1 MAKNFNQKIEEK
13 LFLNTLPFHFP
24 KEPVAFYFSMQDS
37 AEIRLTKLNHKL
49 FPSNIRD
56 IFPDI
61 ANGDTIYTSFDRESE
76 ELTPLAIDFSLS
88 HNYFLVKR
96 FYNRQLR
103 HYLNTRNLFVEPNR
117 ITKDNQIW
125 LINNSPYEKNRR
137 DDCDLY
143 DRFTLKVDYDHFNNR
158 PQLVLS
164 YDRPSLVYKTSVADI
179 LSQNNQDPFAPSEQP
194 NPTANIISRV
204 LYQEE
209 RQREDGETFTY
220 RKIDKYSYLAEN
232 WDGFNSENAYPIIN
246 RHLAKFAGFDD
257 ITEEELEEEN
267 SQYSSFSTPNRYKKY
282 YNKITFFYK
291 TFLDNKNFRE
301 LFPIPDDGF
310 ALASTTQIDHTHN
323 SCKELI
329 FGKKSTNFNPQMG
342 VNSGP
347 FENAR
352 GSDIQIISISP
363 KKDID
368 TARSLLR
375 YFRNG
380 YGDNL
385 FAGIKK
391 YTGKDIIYAPKE
403 LHLHFEDETNPIP
416 EIEKFLFEA
425 EQNQKLSDNVT
436 YIALYLTPISKYATN
451 KKDRKIYYRV
461 KELLLKFKIVSQ
473 AIETDKMIA
482 MLEDDEK
489 YRRSN
494 FAYTLQNMAIATNAK
509 LGGTPWR
516 INTKKQQELIV
527 GVGAFK
533 NIDTNTQYIGSAFS
547 FDNTGSFNSFE
558 YFQKDELKELAGSI
572 KNAIISYSSVNEK
585 PNRLIIH
592 YYKEMSL
599 VKEYPYIDE
608 ALQELDCGDIPIYI
622 VTINKT
628 ESEDIVLFD
637 ALNNDLMPYSG
648 RFVNLGNKTYLLC
661 NNTRYENYYF
671 NSKRESFPF
680 PVKIKIECP
689 RANQQTLDTSVI
701 RELIEQVYQF
711 SRIYWKSIKQQNL
724 PVTIKYPSMIAQMMP
739 HFQNTRLDHIDTK
752 KLWFL

>member
-1 MAKNFNQKIEEK
+1 MVQNVNQNIEEA

-24 KEPVAFYFSMQDS
+24 KEPVTFYFSMEES
-37 AEIRLTKLNHKL
+37 AEFRLTKLNHAL

-61 ANGDTIYTSFDRESE
+61 ANGDTLYTSFDRELE
-76 ELTPLAIDFSLS
+76 EMTPLAINFLLPE
-88 HNYFLVKR
+88 NYFLVKR

-125 LINNSPYEKNRR
+125 LINNSPYEKRR
-137 DDCDLY
+137 SDCDLY
-143 DRFTLKVDYDHFNNR
+143 DRFTLKVDYDHFNKR

-164 YDRPSLVYKTSVADI
+164 FDRPSLVYRTSVADI
-179 LSQNNQDPFAPSEQP
+179 LSQNNEDPFAPSDQP
-194 NPTANIISRV
+194 SPTANIINRV
-204 LYQEE
+204 LYQEK
-209 RQREDGETFTY
+209 RIREDGATFIY
-220 RKIDKYSYLAEN
+220 RKIDKYDFLAEN
-232 WDGFNSENAYPIIN
+232 WESFNSANAYPIMN
-246 RHLAKFAGFDD
+246 RHLAKFIGFDD
-257 ITEEELEEEN
+257 ITDEELEEEN
-267 SQYSSFSTPNRYKKY
+267 SQYSNFSVPNRYKKY
-282 YNKITFFYK
+282 YDKIRLFYK
-291 TFLDNKNFRE
+291 TFLDNERFRE
-301 LFPIPDDGF
+301 LFPISDEGF
-310 ALASTTQIDHTHN
+310 AWASKTQIDHTEKN
-323 SCKELI
+323 CKELI
-329 FGKKSTNFNPQMG
+329 FGYKKTNYNPQLG
-342 VNSGP
+342 VNNGP
-347 FENAR
+347 FEKAK
-352 GSDIQIISISP
+352 GSDIQIISIFP
-363 KKDID
+363 KEDVD
-368 TARSLLR
+368 TARSLLT

-380 YGDNL
+380 YSNNL
-385 FAGIKK
+385 FGGLKK
-391 YTGKDIIYAPKE
+391 YTGKDITYAPPE
-403 LHLHFEDETNPIP
+403 LNLQFENKTNPIP

-425 EQNQKLSDNVT
+425 EQNQKLSPNAT
-436 YIALYLTPISKYATN
+436 YIALYLTPISKYAVN
-451 KKDRKIYYRV
+451 KKDREIYYRV

-473 AIETDKMIA
+473 AIETNKMIA
-482 MLEDDEK
+482 MLADDK
-489 YRRSN
+489 KFNRGN

-516 INTKKQQELIV
+516 INTKKQEELIV

-533 NIDTNTQYIGSAFS
+533 NIDTNTQFIGSAFS

-572 KNAIISYSSVNEK
+572 KNAIINYSSANEK

-592 YYKEMSL
+592 YYKEMSF

-628 ESEDIVLFD
+628 DSENIVLFD
-637 ALNNDLMPYSG
+637 GKNPDLMPYSG
-648 RFVNLGNKTYLLC
+648 RFFNLGNKTYLLC
-661 NNTRYENYYF
+661 NNTRYENCYF
-671 NSKRESFPF
+671 NSKKENFPF
-680 PVKIKIECP
+680 PVKLKIECP
-689 RANQQTLDTSVI
+689 RTKEQILDTSII

>member
-1 MAKNFNQKIEEK
+1 MVQNVNQNIEEA

-24 KEPVAFYFSMQDS
+24 KEPVTFYFSMEES
-37 AEIRLTKLNHKL
+37 AEFRLTKLNHAL

-61 ANGDTIYTSFDRESE
+61 ANGDTLYTSFDRELE
-76 ELTPLAIDFSLS
+76 EMTPLAINFSLPE
-88 HNYFLVKR
+88 NYFLVKR

-125 LINNSPYEKNRR
+125 LINNSPYEKRR
-137 DDCDLY
+137 SDCDLY
-143 DRFTLKVDYDHFNNR
+143 DRFTLKVDYDHFNKR

-164 YDRPSLVYKTSVADI
+164 FDRPSLVYRTSVADI
-179 LSQNNQDPFAPSEQP
+179 LSQNNEDPFAPSDQP
-194 NPTANIISRV
+194 SPTANIINRV
-204 LYQEE
+204 LYQEK
-209 RQREDGETFTY
+209 RIREDGATFTY
-220 RKIDKYSYLAEN
+220 RKIDKYNFLAEN
-232 WDGFNSENAYPIIN
+232 WESFNSANAYPIMN
-246 RHLAKFAGFDD
+246 RHLAKFIGFDD
-257 ITEEELEEEN
+257 ITDEELEEEN
-267 SQYSSFSTPNRYKKY
+267 SQYSNFSVPNRYKKY
-282 YNKITFFYK
+282 YDKIRLFYK
-291 TFLDNKNFRE
+291 TFLDNERFRE
-301 LFPIPDDGF
+301 LFPISDEGF
-310 ALASTTQIDHTHN
+310 AWASKTQIDHTEKN
-323 SCKELI
+323 CKELI
-329 FGKKSTNFNPQMG
+329 FGYKKTNYNPQLG
-342 VNSGP
+342 VNNGP
-347 FENAR
+347 FEKAK
-352 GSDIQIISISP
+352 GSDIQIISIFP
-363 KKDID
+363 KEDVD
-368 TARSLLR
+368 TARSLLT

-380 YGDNL
+380 YSNNL
-385 FAGIKK
+385 FGGLKK
-391 YTGKDIIYAPKE
+391 YTGKDITYAPPE
-403 LHLHFEDETNPIP
+403 LNLQFENKTNPIS

-425 EQNQKLSDNVT
+425 EQNQKLNPNTT
-436 YIALYLTPISKYATN
+436 YIALYLTPISKYAVN
-451 KKDRKIYYRV
+451 KKDREIYYRV

-473 AIETDKMIA
+473 AIETNKMIA
-482 MLEDDEK
+482 MLADDK
-489 YRRSN
+489 KFNRGN

-516 INTKKQQELIV
+516 INAKKQEELIV

-572 KNAIISYSSVNEK
+572 KNAIINYSSANGK

-608 ALQELDCGDIPIYI
+608 ALQDLDCGDIPIYI

-628 ESEDIVLFD
+628 ESENIVLFD
-637 ALNNDLMPYSG
+637 GKNSDLMPYSG
-648 RFVNLGNKTYLLC
+648 RFINLGNKTYLLC
-661 NNTRYENYYF
+661 NNTRYENCYF
-671 NSKRESFPF
+671 NSKKESFPF
-680 PVKIKIECP
+680 PVKLKIECP
-689 RANQQTLDTSVI
+689 RAKEQDLDTSII

-739 HFQNTRLDHIDTK
+739 HFQNTSIDHIDTK

>member
-1 MAKNFNQKIEEK
+1 MAPNVNQIIEEA

-24 KEPVAFYFSMQDS
+24 KEPVTFYFSMEES
-37 AEIRLTKLNHKL
+37 AEFRLTKLNHAL

-61 ANGDTIYTSFDRESE
+61 ANGDTLYTSFDRELE
-76 ELTPLAIDFSLS
+76 EMTPLAINFSLPE
-88 HNYFLVKR
+88 NYFLVKR

-125 LINNSPYEKNRR
+125 LINNSPYEKQRS
-137 DDCDLY
+137 DCDLY

-158 PQLVLS
+158 PQLILS
-164 YDRPSLVYKTSVADI
+164 FDHPSLVYKTSVADI
-179 LSQNNQDPFAPSEQP
+179 LSKNDDNPFEPSEQP
-194 NPTANIISRV
+194 SPTANIINRI
-204 LYQEE
+204 LYQEK
-209 RQREDGETFTY
+209 RTRDDGATFTY
-220 RKIDKYSYLAEN
+220 RTIDKYDYLSEHWA
-232 WDGFNSENAYPIIN
+232 GFNSANAYPIMN
-246 RHLAKFAGFDD
+246 RHLAKFIGFDD
-257 ITEEELEEEN
+257 ITDEELEEEN
-267 SQYSSFSTPNRYKKY
+267 SQYSNFSVPNRYKKY
-282 YNKITFFYK
+282 YDKIRFFYK
-291 TFLDNKNFRE
+291 TFLDNERFRE
-301 LFPIPDDGF
+301 LFLISDEGF
-310 ALASTTQIDHTHN
+310 AWASKTQIDHTEKN
-323 SCKELI
+323 CKELI
-329 FGKKSTNFNPQMG
+329 FGYKKTNYNPQLG
-342 VNSGP
+342 VNNGP
-347 FENAR
+347 FEKAK
-352 GSDIQIISISP
+352 GSDIQIISIFP
-363 KKDID
+363 KEDVD
-368 TARSLLR
+368 TARSLLT

-380 YGDNL
+380 YSNNL
-385 FAGIKK
+385 FGGLKK
-391 YTGKDIIYAPKE
+391 YTGKDVTYAPPE
-403 LHLHFEDETNPIP
+403 LNLQFENKTNPIS

-425 EQNQKLSDNVT
+425 EQNQKLNPNTT
-436 YIALYLTPISKYATN
+436 YIALYLTPISKYAVN
-451 KKDRKIYYRV
+451 KKDREIYYRV

-473 AIETDKMIA
+473 AIETNKMIA
-482 MLEDDEK
+482 MLADDK
-489 YRRSN
+489 KFNRGN

-516 INTKKQQELIV
+516 INTQKQEELIV
-527 GVGAFK
+527 GIGAFK

-572 KNAIISYSSVNEK
+572 KNAIINYSSANGK

-608 ALQELDCGDIPIYI
+608 ALQDLDCGDIPIYI

-628 ESEDIVLFD
+628 ESENIVLFD
-637 ALNNDLMPYSG
+637 GKNSDLMPYSG
-648 RFVNLGNKTYLLC
+648 RFINLGNKTYLLC
-661 NNTRYENYYF
+661 NNTRYENCYF
-671 NSKRESFPF
+671 NSKKESFPF
-680 PVKIKIECP
+680 PVKLKIECP
-689 RANQQTLDTSVI
+689 RAKEQDLDTSII

-739 HFQNTRLDHIDTK
+739 HFQNTSIDHIDTK

>member
-1 MAKNFNQKIEEK
+1 MAPNVNQIIEEA

-24 KEPVAFYFSMQDS
+24 KEPVTFYFSLENSEDYH
-37 AEIRLTKLNHKL
+37 LTKLNHEL
-49 FPSNIRD
+49 FPSNIRE

-61 ANGDTIYTSFDRESE
+61 ANGDTIYTSFDRELE
-76 ELTPLAIDFSLS
+76 ELTPLSINFSLPE
-88 HNYFLVKR
+88 NYFLVKR

-125 LINNSPYEKNRR
+125 LLNNSPYEKRR
-137 DDCDLY
+137 SDCDLY
-143 DRFTLKVDYDHFNNR
+143 DRFTLKVDYDHFNKR

-164 YDRPSLVYKTSVADI
+164 FDRPSLVYRTSVADI
-179 LSQNNQDPFAPSEQP
+179 LSQNNEDPFAPSEQP
-194 NPTANIISRV
+194 SPTANIINRV

-209 RQREDGETFTY
+209 RIREDGATFTY
-220 RKIDKYSYLAEN
+220 RKIDKYNFLADNWEN
-232 WDGFNSENAYPIIN
+232 FNSANAYPIMN
-246 RHLAKFAGFDD
+246 RHLAKFIGFDD
-257 ITEEELEEEN
+257 ITDEELEEEN
-267 SQYSSFSTPNRYKKY
+267 SQYSNFSVPNRYKKY
-282 YNKITFFYK
+282 YDKIRFFYK
-291 TFLDNKNFRE
+291 TFLDNERFRE
-301 LFPIPDDGF
+301 LFPISDEGF
-310 ALASTTQIDHTHN
+310 AWASKTQIDHTEKN
-323 SCKELI
+323 CKELI
-329 FGKKSTNFNPQMG
+329 FGYKKTNYNPQLG
-342 VNSGP
+342 VNNGP
-347 FENAR
+347 FEKAK
-352 GSDIQIISISP
+352 GSDIQIISIFP
-363 KKDID
+363 KEDVD
-368 TARSLLR
+368 TARSLLT

-380 YGDNL
+380 YSNNL
-385 FAGIKK
+385 FGGLKK
-391 YTGKDIIYAPKE
+391 YTGKDVTYAPPE
-403 LHLHFEDETNPIP
+403 LNLQFENKTNPIS

-425 EQNQKLSDNVT
+425 EQNQKLNPNTT
-436 YIALYLTPISKYATN
+436 YIALYLTPISKYAVN
-451 KKDRKIYYRV
+451 KKDREIYYRV

-473 AIETDKMIA
+473 AIETNKMIA
-482 MLEDDEK
+482 MLADDK
-489 YRRSN
+489 KFNRGN

-516 INTKKQQELIV
+516 INTQKQEELIV
-527 GVGAFK
+527 GIGAFK

-547 FDNTGSFNSFE
+547 FDNTGSFNSLE

-572 KNAIISYSSVNEK
+572 KNAIINYSSANGK

-628 ESEDIVLFD
+628 ESENIVLFD
-637 ALNNDLMPYSG
+637 GKNPDLMPYSG

-661 NNTRYENYYF
+661 NNTRYENCYF
-671 NSKRESFPF
+671 NSKKESFPF
-680 PVKIKIECP
+680 PVKLKIECP
-689 RANQQTLDTSVI
+689 RAKGQDLDTSII

-739 HFQNTRLDHIDTK
+739 HFQNTSIDHIDTK